1 MTELLIA
8 LIGVAGT
15 ILSSVLTFIFTK
27 KKYHAEVD
35 DNIIQNMQKSLDFYK
50 KLSDDNSKR
59 LEDVL
64 QRNRQLEAEVADLR
78 KIVLGMVTQIC
89 TDIMCQ
95 HRQIDQSACKYYEA
109 LRNSETTTMTSQM
122 EEPEDE

>member
-15 ILSSVLTFIFTK
+15 IISSVLTFIFTK

-50 KLSDDNSKR
+50 QLSDDNKDR

-64 QRNRQLEAEVADLR
+64 QKNRQLEAEIADLR

-95 HRQIDQSACKYYEA
+95 HRQIDQAACKYYET
-109 LRNSETTTMTSQM
+109 LRNNEKLI
-122 EEPEDE
+122 EE